1 MAKSLTKAM
10 PQEIEVW
17 FVIPA
22 VRRELAK
29 SFLSKGR
36 SQKEA
41 ADLLGISEAAISQ
54 YLSDKRGNEL
64 QFDAAEK
71 KKISET
77 ADNILKGGHL
87 MQEMHR
93 LVVNLR
99 AATSVCK
106 MHKKMDKGLPH
117 DCKICLEG

>member
-1 MAKSLTKAM
+1 M

-22 VRRELAK
+22 IRRELAK
-29 SFLSKGR
+29 AFIAKGK
-36 SQKEA
+36 SQKQS

-64 QFDAAEK
+64 QFDTEEK
-71 KKISET
+71 KKIVNA
-77 ADNILKGGHL
+77 ADKILAGEHI

-93 LVVNLR
+93 LIVSLR
-99 AATSVCK
+99 AADSVCK